1 MRHAAAGNAL
11 SSPTVPGRSP
21 QNHETRHWRRTRR
34 RLNMVPASG
43 ALVPEGQERE
53 DRNTRGDRRRTKMA
67 VMTVQEFEVEEDD
80 LSTTNYDAGSER
92 LNIEAD
98 PPPGL
103 IVHTAGLPG
112 NGPFPNRNLW
122 GARQAWREFPH
133 VQVAAAP
140 L

>member
-21 QNHETRHWRRTRR
+21 QHHETRHWRRTRR

-67 VMTVQEFEVEEDD
+67 VMGVQEVEVEEEE
-80 LSTTNYDAGSER
+80 LSTTKHDAVSGR
-92 LNIEAD
+92 PNIEAE

-103 IVHTAGLPG
+103 VVHTAGLTG
-112 NGPFPNRNLW
+112 HG
-122 GARQAWREFPH
+122 
-133 VQVAAAP
+133 
-140 L
+140 